1 MSDTRNRPTVIQ
13 LSMTGMPAP
22 VYTRA
27 NVYANR
33 SSVAPGQEVLFLGK
47 VSGGPR
53 YGSHGVV
60 KQALRRKAV
69 VDMGLSGTWHVP
81 YYFLALPQAA

>member
-1 MSDTRNRPTVIQ
+1 MKNSRANPPVIQ
-13 LSMTGMPAP
+13 LSMTGMSTP

-27 NVYANR
+27 DAYANC
-33 SSVAPGQEVLFLGK
+33 SSVAPGQEVLFLGS

-53 YGSHGVV
+53 YGSRGVV

-69 VDMGLSGTWHVP
+69 VDLGLSGTWHVP